1 MMKHICIE
9 MQALL
14 SAARTANS
22 PTVRRSFAQATAAV
36 AKTASETRAAK
47 LVADA
52 VQLYSDPGTS
62 LLLMALWL
70 MISVIIQTLQD
81 SSLKTA
87 VCMCFVSCTMLCMVQ
102 ETRCPGS
109 WRGCC

>member
-1 MMKHICIE
+1 MLKHVRIE

-14 SAARTANS
+14 SAARTASS

-36 AKTASETRAAK
+36 AKIASETRAAK

-52 VQLYSDPGTS
+52 VHLYSDPGAS
-62 LLLMALWL
+62 LLLMASSWL
-70 MISVIIQTLQD
+70 IPSVEALQD
-81 SSLKTA
+81 NNLKTA
-87 VCMCFVSCTMLCMVQ
+87 VCMCFRSYTMLCMVQ

-109 WRGCC
+109 WPGCC

>member
-1 MMKHICIE
+1 MMKDVCFG

-22 PTVRRSFAQATAAV
+22 PTVRRSFAQATVAV

-52 VQLYSDPGTS
+52 VQLYSEPGAS
-62 LLLMALWL
+62 LLLKAVLVADGFTV
-70 MISVIIQTLQD
+70 ISN
-81 SSLKTA
+81 TA
-87 VCMCFVSCTMLCMVQ
+87 
-102 ETRCPGS
+102 GH
-109 WRGCC
+109 